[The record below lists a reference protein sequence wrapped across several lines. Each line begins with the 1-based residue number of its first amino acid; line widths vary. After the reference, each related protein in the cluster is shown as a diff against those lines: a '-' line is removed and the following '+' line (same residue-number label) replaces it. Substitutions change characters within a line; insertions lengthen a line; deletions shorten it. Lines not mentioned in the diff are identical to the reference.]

1 MADYQIQKILNN
13 NVVLSTDLKS
23 KKELILMGC
32 GIAFKKKVGD
42 QIDSNLIEK
51 KFKIEDKAVGDKIK
65 TLISKIPNGIFQL
78 AQDIIIKSEEELAIK
93 LDKQIYISLADH
105 LAFAI
110 KRSKEGIVIKNPLL
124 HEIKVVHK
132 KEYELGIWSLE
143 HIAKKAKI
151 FLPDDE
157 IGFIALHIV
166 NASYK
171 YGVKESQIVT
181 SIINDVLEEIVD
193 YFKITLNE
201 NDINYDRLLTHLKF
215 FAKRIISEQEGI
227 ESEISFLEIIK
238 NSYSKSYRCA
248 MQIKK
253 SIKKKYNYEIN
264 SDEIVYLSMHIERV
278 IRAIEIK

>member
-1 MADYQIQKILNN
+1 MAEYQIQKILNN
-13 NVVLSTDLKS
+13 NVILSTDLKS

-42 QIDSNLIEK
+42 DVDSTLIEK
-51 KFKIEDKAVGDKIK
+51 KFNIEDRVVGDKIK

-78 AQDIIIKSEEELAIK
+78 AQDIIVKAEEELEIK

-132 KEYELGIWSLE
+132 KEYKLGIWALE

-171 YGVKESQIVT
+171 YGVQESQTIT
-181 SIINDVLEEIVD
+181 SIINDVLEDIVK
-193 YFKITLNE
+193 YFDIELNE
-201 NDINYDRLLTHLKF
+201 DDLNYDRLLTHLKF
-215 FAKRIISEQEGI
+215 FAKRIIGEQKNVQSET
-227 ESEISFLEIIK
+227 SFIEIIK

-248 MQIKK
+248 TQIKK
-253 SIKKKYNYEIN
+253 NIKKKYNYEIN
-264 SDEIVYLSMHIERV
+264 NDEIVYLSMHIERV
-278 IRAIEIK
+278 IRAIETK